1 MKIHWG
7 QCNEQYWKERSIEL
21 SEKYN
26 KTLLQISTEDA
37 YTKRLI
43 KHNDELVSK
52 IKHLEQVISDYHKS
66 SLLQQAPVYVE
77 MAPIPEEPKA
87 KRTRKA

>member
-7 QCNEQYWKERSIEL
+7 HCNEETYWKQIIFEKGVSTGLLNEL
-21 SEKYN
+21 KSVKEVN
-26 KTLLQISTEDA
+26 NTLTE
-37 YTKRLI
+37 
-43 KHNDELVSK
+43 K

-77 MAPIPEEPKA
+77 MAPIPEAEPKA